1 MGDSATKLAV
11 GETSTTTYVRTVDS
25 GDGISFTLYG
35 TDGTANIAAT
45 ISFSDHPDCIDM
57 TDKYFGDDYATT
69 MAVTG
74 NTADVLAIANAEPN
88 YVRIVVTVTAGAFDL
103 YYTNG

>member
-35 TDGTANIAAT
+35 TAGPASVTAVVD
-45 ISFSDHPDCIDM
+45 FSDHPDCVDG
-57 TDKYFGDDYATT
+57 TAKYFGADYATT
-69 MAVTG
+69 MTVSG
-74 NTADVLAIANAEPN
+74 NVSDVLQIANVESN
-88 YVRIVVTVTAGAFDL
+88 YVRIVVTVAGGAFDL